1 MGGLTITQSNSS
13 FEMSDSM
20 KETIE
25 RANEGF
31 KAYTK

>member
-1 MGGLTITQSNSS
+1 MGGLTITQSNPS
-13 FEMSDSM
+13 FEITDSM

-25 RANEGF
+25 KVNEGF